1 MKNKLSLTSAI
12 VISIAAHA
20 ALLSILLP
28 KISKPDPALPL
39 LVQFRTISTASS
51 QAATAPHITKPQL
64 KTVRYRMNKPKL
76 NLLAARPAAQL
87 PPPITVTESARPLA
101 PMIDYTSFKAAPQPS
116 VGGMSIGGSGLPQF
130 AGGQRRHGWDRLI
143 TGGGNPTP
151 PPSSQAK
158 APEGTSPYFDLLAAT
173 IQGQLQITAKLDS
186 GSCEWDWMPGQLIS
200 SEQVS
205 CDPAQINAV
214 LQQHLKPEQWPQNQ
228 PNGGVSK
235 GIHILITQ
243 NPNNGALLVMA
254 EAKQ

>member
-51 QAATAPHITKPQL
+51 QAAAAPRLTKPQQ
-64 KTVRYRMNKPKL
+64 KTLPYRIHKPRV
-76 NLLAARPAAQL
+76 NLLMAQATVQA
-87 PPPITVTESARPLA
+87 PQPFTVTESARPLA
-101 PMIDYTSFKAAPQPS
+101 PMIDYTAFKAAPLPS

-151 PPSSQAK
+151 PPSSLAK
-158 APEGTSPYFDLLAAT
+158 APEAASPYFDLLAAT
-173 IQGQLQITAKLDS
+173 IQGQLQTAAKLDS

-200 SEQVS
+200 SEQVN